1 MLMNSAL
8 LFAFGLAV
16 LEISDSNLPQDA
28 PAGYDY
34 YVVNFYDE
42 SPLSQ
47 TMVSVYDSAEGF
59 YQAQKTALQPDV
71 LFS

>member
-1 MLMNSAL
+1 MMKCFAA
-8 LFAFGLAV
+8 LFAFGLAAV

-42 SPLSQ
+42 SPLS
-47 TMVSVYDSAEGF
+47 
-59 YQAQKTALQPDV
+59 
-71 LFS
+71 